1 MVKTEMYPIKRLMS
15 VEELDKRIKSLEKD
29 VKVLKRLYFVKN
41 RYQGDSVEVASGKVG
56 ITKMV
61 GYEWQNRWNKEGYAG
76 LIPRYAGG
84 RPSKLTE
91 NQKEELKAFLKERED
106 WTTDEIKKLIK
117 KRYGVE
123 YTLKQIRVIVRKF
136 GMKCGKPYPK
146 DYRRPDNA
154 AEILKKP

>member
-29 VKVLKRLYFVKN
+29 VKVLRRLYFVKN
-41 RYQGDSVEVASGKVG
+41 RYLGDSVEEASRKVG

-61 GYEWQNRWNKEGYAG
+61 GYEWQNRWNKEEYAG

-84 RPSKLTE
+84 RPSKLTDD
-91 NQKEELKAFLKERED
+91 QKGDLKAFLKERDD
-106 WTTDEIKKLIK
+106 WTTGEIKRLIK
-117 KRYGVE
+117 ERYNVE
-123 YTLKQIRVIVRKF
+123 YTLKQIRVILRKF

-154 AEILKKP
+154 AEILKKT

>member
-29 VKVLKRLYFVKN
+29 VKVLRRLYFVKN
-41 RYQGDSVEVASGKVG
+41 RYLGDSVEEASRKVG
-56 ITKMV
+56 ITKMM

-84 RPSKLTE
+84 RPSKLTDD
-91 NQKEELKAFLKERED
+91 QKGELKAFLKERDD
-106 WTTDEIKKLIK
+106 WTTGEIKRLIK
-117 KRYGVE
+117 ERYNVE
-123 YTLKQIRVIVRKF
+123 YTLKQIRVILGRF

-154 AEILKKP
+154 AEIFKKP

>member
-15 VEELDKRIKSLEKD
+15 VEELDKRIKSLKKD

-41 RYQGDSVEVASGKVG
+41 RYSGDSVEVASRKVG

-84 RPSKLTE
+84 RPSKLTDK
-91 NQKEELKAFLKERED
+91 QKEELRAFLEERDD
-106 WTTDEIKKLIK
+106 WTTNEVKKLIK
-117 KRYGVE
+117 ERYGVA
-123 YTLKQIRVIVRKF
+123 YTLKHIGAILRKF
-136 GMKCGKPYPK
+136 GMK
-146 DYRRPDNA
+146 
-154 AEILKKP
+154 